1 LSSKGQRSIVLGFAF
16 FCIWLSFF
24 VLVYL
29 ILFINQQQIL
39 SIQIDFD
46 KQLIESFIGWELTKQ
61 ITWAVL
67 IFPCLV
73 GFFFVVNR
81 LKEKNSNYKIFL
93 LTILYLGFVLTFEY
107 CVLKLI
113 WSFQLTKKY
122 ETLLGTAFVETDPIQ
137 SFLFINTGAITPQG
151 IVIVAALLGIT
162 AVLFFQLPQ
171 FGALRK
177 ERPQE
182 EVELVGK
189 AHELVEEKL
198 RNNNEDLNKVKG
210 IGPMIADKLVKVGI
224 KSLADLANSDSE
236 KVAGALDIS
245 NESANVFINVA
256 NSLIKAKKTSKKLRI
271 E

>member
-1 LSSKGQRSIVLGFAF
+1 M
-16 FCIWLSFF
+16 
-24 VLVYL
+24 YL

-46 KQLIESFIGWELTKQ
+46 RQLIESFIGWELTKQ

-137 SFLFINTGAITPQG
+137 SFLFIYTGAMTPQG

-177 ERPQE
+177 ERPEE
-182 EVELVGK
+182 EVELMGK

-210 IGPMIADKLVKVGI
+210 IGPMIAEKLIKVGI

-256 NSLIKAKKTSKKLRI
+256 NSLIKAKKTSKKLKM